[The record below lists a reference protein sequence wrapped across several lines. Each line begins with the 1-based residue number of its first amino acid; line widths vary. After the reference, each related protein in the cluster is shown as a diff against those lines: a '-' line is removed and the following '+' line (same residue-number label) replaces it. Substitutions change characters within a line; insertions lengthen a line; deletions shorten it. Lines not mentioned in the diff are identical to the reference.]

1 MQSFGDFFDDWVF
14 FKWQLTNHSP
24 NLIIKTHIH
33 PVNVGQIPPAPTALW
48 QKMGQRH
55 NKNGNCGQTIRH
67 NTRLLTMTKWWQPQ
81 TIFNLL
87 GKHKQAK
94 RILVFTTAKKKH
106 KTICFLSETP
116 LSYKYTHFCGASTK
130 MDNNRKL
137 KKTIRCTHWRTST
150 QPNAGTMQI

>member
-55 NKNGNCGQTIRH
+55 NKKRQLRANNQAQHTPFDDDKV
-67 NTRLLTMTKWWQPQ
+67 MTTK
-81 TIFNLL
+81 N
-87 GKHKQAK
+87 
-94 RILVFTTAKKKH
+94 
-106 KTICFLSETP
+106 
-116 LSYKYTHFCGASTK
+116 HF
-130 MDNNRKL
+130 
-137 KKTIRCTHWRTST
+137 
-150 QPNAGTMQI
+150 